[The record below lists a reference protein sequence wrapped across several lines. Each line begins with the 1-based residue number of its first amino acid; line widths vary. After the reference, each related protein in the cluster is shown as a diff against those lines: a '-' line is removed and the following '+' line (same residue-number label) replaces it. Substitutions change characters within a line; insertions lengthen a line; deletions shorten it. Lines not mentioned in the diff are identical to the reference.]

1 MTDAANDNDL
11 LARRLVR
18 AVQEDLRHWLH
29 VARLEPELV
38 ATLYLRVRDILR
50 RGAPLDDAGALDEL
64 ALAVYLTATAWQAPA
79 PESASVIPV
88 LRRDI
93 AGVMNSKGD
102 FS

>member
-11 LARRLVR
+11 LARRLIG

-50 RGAPLDDAGALDEL
+50 RGAPRDDAGALDEL
-64 ALAVYLTATAWQAPA
+64 ALAVYLTATAWQPPA
-79 PESASVIPV
+79 PDSASVIPI

-102 FS
+102 LS